1 MAKATRREGRAR
13 RHVRVREK
21 VRGSAAR
28 PRLAVFRSLTHIY
41 AQLVDDD
48 AGKTLVA
55 ASSLDLRTRPA
66 QGKGPLSAS
75 DSERAAEAEPQ
86 SKAAKDATGKRTE
99 RAKAVGAV
107 LGDRAKQKG
116 VTEVVFDRGG
126 YRYHG
131 RVKALADGVRAAGVK
146 L

>member
-1 MAKATRREGRAR
+1 MAKATRFEGRTR

-21 VRGSAAR
+21 IRGSAAR

-48 AGKTLVA
+48 AGTTLVA
-55 ASSLDLRTRPA
+55 ASSLDVRTPPA
-66 QGKGPLSAS
+66 SPAAS
-75 DSERAAEAEPQ
+75 EPQ
-86 SKAAKDATGKRTE
+86 SKAAKDAKGKRTE
-99 RAKAVGAV
+99 LAKTVGTL

-131 RVKALADGVRAAGVK
+131 RVKALAEGVRAAGVK
-146 L
+146 V

>member
-1 MAKATRREGRAR
+1 MARATRNDGRTR
-13 RHVRVREK
+13 RHARVREK

-48 AGKTLVA
+48 AGTTLAA
-55 ASSLDLRTRPA
+55 ASSLD
-66 QGKGPLSAS
+66 
-75 DSERAAEAEPQ
+75 
-86 SKAAKDATGKRTE
+86 AKDAKGKRTE
-99 RAKAVGAV
+99 VAKNVGTL

-131 RVKALADGVRAAGVK
+131 RVKALAEGVRATGVK
-146 L
+146 V

>member
-1 MAKATRREGRAR
+1 MAKATRQEARTR

-41 AQLVDDD
+41 AQLVDDE
-48 AGKTLVA
+48 AGTTLAA
-55 ASSLDLRTRPA
+55 ASSLDVRTRPA
-66 QGKGPLSAS
+66 SPAAS
-75 DSERAAEAEPQ
+75 EPQ
-86 SKAAKDATGKRTE
+86 SKDAKGTRTDL
-99 RAKAVGAV
+99 AKNVGTL

-131 RVKALADGVRAAGVK
+131 RVKALAEGVRAAGVK
-146 L
+146 V

>member
-1 MAKATRREGRAR
+1 MAKATRNDGRTR

-48 AGKTLVA
+48 AGTTLAA
-55 ASSLDLRTRPA
+55 ASSLDT
-66 QGKGPLSAS
+66 
-75 DSERAAEAEPQ
+75 
-86 SKAAKDATGKRTE
+86 KDAKGKRTE
-99 RAKAVGAV
+99 RAKSVGTL

-146 L
+146 V

>member
-1 MAKATRREGRAR
+1 MGVETRRQSRER
-13 RHVRVREK
+13 RHTRVREK
-21 VRGSAAR
+21 IRGNAAR

-48 AGKTLVA
+48 AGRTLAA
-55 ASSLDLRTRPA
+55 ASSR
-66 QGKGPLSAS
+66 
-75 DSERAAEAEPQ
+75 E
-86 SKAAKDATGKRTE
+86 AKDAKGKRIDS
-99 RAKAVGAV
+99 AKTVGSL

-131 RVKALADGVRAAGVK
+131 RVKALADGVREAGVK

>member
-1 MAKATRREGRAR
+1 MAKATRNDGRTR
-13 RHVRVREK
+13 RHARVREK

-48 AGKTLVA
+48 AGKTLAA
-55 ASSLDLRTRPA
+55 ASSLDT
-66 QGKGPLSAS
+66 
-75 DSERAAEAEPQ
+75 
-86 SKAAKDATGKRTE
+86 KDAKGKRTE
-99 RAKAVGAV
+99 LAKSVGTL

-116 VTEVVFDRGG
+116 VTEAVFDRGG

-146 L
+146 V

>member
-1 MAKATRREGRAR
+1 
-13 RHVRVREK
+13 VREK

-48 AGKTLVA
+48 AGTTLTA
-55 ASSLDLRTRPA
+55 ASSLDVRTPPA
-66 QGKGPLSAS
+66 SPAAS
-75 DSERAAEAEPQ
+75 EPQ
-86 SKAAKDATGKRTE
+86 SKAAKDAKSKRTDT
-99 RAKAVGAV
+99 AKSVGTL
-107 LGDRAKQKG
+107 LGDRAKAKG

-131 RVKALADGVRAAGVK
+131 RVKALAEGVRAAGVK